1 MKRLEK
7 NLDLIQYLQHTKGY
21 TEEEAARILGEI
33 LNYFD
38 ETWETFIQRRHKELQ
53 KSGRSNNTIYERIQ
67 KELQIR
73 RFVAPELSERQIRRI
88 IYG

>member
-1 MKRLEK
+1 MKRPER
-7 NLDLIQYLQHTKGY
+7 NLDLIQHLQQTKGY
-21 TEEEAARILGEI
+21 TEEEAVRILGEI

-38 ETWETFIQRRHKELQ
+38 ETWETFVQRRHKELQ
-53 KSGRSNNTIYERIQ
+53 KSGRNNNSIYRRIQ
-67 KELQIR
+67 KELQLR